1 MKRFHQDRHDT
12 QPGRR
17 MKPTANTTGNLTKR
31 IWAAVILIGLV
42 GQFAWTIE
50 NMYFNVFLYNTIST
64 DPTYIADMVAASAI
78 AATLT
83 TLLMGGLSDRVGRRK
98 VFICTG
104 YFLWGFSTAVFGFIS
119 VKNAAVWFPGANAVI
134 MTAITVVVMDCVMTF
149 FGSTANDAAFNA
161 YITDTTT
168 QTNRGKVESV
178 LAVLPLVSM
187 LLIFG
192 LLVTLTGVIA
202 LFLLPEKKIERQR
215 APFFRNLVYGFQPSV
230 MRENP
235 FLYLALCALCLFSI
249 AVQVFFPYLIIYLQS
264 YLKFS
269 SYAIVLGIV
278 LLLASIFRIVGGNII
293 DKVGKLR
300 FALPALAVMGAGL
313 VAMFFTRTMPAV
325 ILAGIVMMSG
335 YMLVLAALSATV
347 RDFTPLDKVGH
358 FQGIRM
364 IFAVLLPMVIGPYI
378 GAAAIKNSHST
389 YVDLGVVKHLP
400 TPSIFLAAAAVL
412 LFTVL
417 PITVLKRREQL
428 ATTVGASAVLIPE
441 EVHEDTVGRK
451 AR

>member
-1 MKRFHQDRHDT
+1 MNTHEH
-12 QPGRR
+12 G
-17 MKPTANTTGNLTKR
+17 TTGLTKR
-31 IWAAVILIGLV
+31 VWAAILLIGLV

-64 DPTYIADMVAASAI
+64 NPLYIADMVAASAI

-98 VFICTG
+98 VFICAG
-104 YFLWGFSTAVFGFIS
+104 YILWGFSTAVFGFIT
-119 VKNAAVWFPGANAVI
+119 VRNAAAWFPAANAVAAAA
-134 MTAITVVVMDCVMTF
+134 MTIVVMDCVMTF

-168 QTNRGKVESV
+168 EQNRGRVESV
-178 LAVLPLVSM
+178 LSVLPLVSM
-187 LLIFG
+187 LIIFGGFDGLTRHGQWKEFFLLFG
-192 LLVTLTGVIA
+192 LLVTLTGIVA

-215 APFFRNLVYGFQPSV
+215 APFLRNLIYGFQPSV
-230 MRENP
+230 MRANP
-235 FLYLALCALCLFSI
+235 LLYLAFTALCLFSV

-264 YLKFS
+264 YLKLS

-278 LLLASIFRIVGGNII
+278 LIVASVVSVVSGSFIDRI
-293 DKVGKLR
+293 GKLR
-300 FALPALAVMGAGL
+300 FALPALLVMEAGL
-313 VAMFFTRTMPAV
+313 VAMFFTRSVPAV

-378 GAAAIKNSHST
+378 GAAAIRNSHST
-389 YVDLGVVKHLP
+389 YEDLGVVKRLP

-412 LFTVL
+412 LLTILPVVL
-417 PITVLKRREQL
+417 LQRRQ
-428 ATTVGASAVLIPE
+428 
-441 EVHEDTVGRK
+441 
-451 AR
+451 ARAAAAARQEAR